1 LIVRPGLTP
10 SRAPFVFGA
19 LGLVVAL
26 AALFAFFV
34 GTYVGQSIDEHAFD
48 GAANWQGPL
57 TTATGWMLDAL
68 PAIALGLGAVL
79 VVVIVVIRRAW
90 RQGLVAAAAALAALG
105 STQILKNLI
114 LVRPQTGVADGLSNS
129 LPSGH
134 TTAAAA
140 AALAVF
146 LVASARTRPVAVVLG
161 SLFTVL
167 VGVATLI
174 HQWHR
179 PSDVIA
185 AMLVACFWG
194 CAAGF
199 VLVGIPTSHAAHPC
213 RTRLSTLG
221 VIAALLSAVAVI
233 GLGVTAAGAA
243 EGFTHLFVAYMGSVA
258 SIGAVGF
265 GLAWLGNGM
274 FAWLR

>member
-1 LIVRPGLTP
+1 MIVRPGQTP
-10 SRAPFVFGA
+10 SRALFVFSA

-26 AALFAFFV
+26 AGLFAFFV

-57 TTATGWMLDAL
+57 AAVAGWMLDAL
-68 PAIALGLGAVL
+68 PVIALGLGAVL
-79 VVVIVVIRRAW
+79 VVVIVVVRRVW
-90 RQGLVAAAAALAALG
+90 QQGLVAVVAALAALL
-105 STQILKNLI
+105 STQILKNFVLI
-114 LVRPQTGVADGLSNS
+114 RPQTGVADGLSNS

-146 LVASARTRPVAVVLG
+146 LVASARTRPVVAVLG

-179 PSDVIA
+179 PSDIIA
-185 AMLVACFWG
+185 AMIVACFWG

-199 VLVGIPTSHAAHPC
+199 VLAGSPTARAASPV
-213 RTRLSTLG
+213 RAGLPVLG
-221 VIAALLSAVAVI
+221 VIAGLLAAVAVI

-243 EGFTHLFVAYMGSVA
+243 EGFSHLFVAYVGSVA

-265 GLAWLGNGM
+265 GLAWLGNRV